1 MDKSLLSQSLDR
13 PTLTSKILVRHHL
26 TTKPPDT
33 PSFTSVTSETS
44 QLIFIVLTYSLLT
57 FSESTNIL
65 NDLSLI
71 KDQNK
76 TLHAE
81 TESIKLLMNEQTYIL
96 KKNINDIINN
106 AIKKNVKLFEF

>member
-13 PTLTSKILVRHHL
+13 PTLTSKIPDTHHL
-26 TTKPPDT
+26 TTKPP
-33 PSFTSVTSETS
+33 VTSETS
-44 QLIFIVLTYSLLT
+44 QLILKGHLLLT

-71 KDQNK
+71 IYQNK
-76 TLHAE
+76 TFHAE
-81 TESIKLLMNEQTYIL
+81 TESIKLLMSEQTYIL

-106 AIKKNVKLFEF
+106 SIKKNVKLFEF